1 MTTKNNTTP
10 SNTLSP
16 QPSDPSLQSLVLS
29 TCSPKS
35 QVLSTQSC
43 QLSPKSSAPSPISS
57 SPKSSALSPCS
68 CSPKSSAP
76 SPISRSPQSQVLSPK
91 SYLLSP
97 QSRIYIAGHRG
108 MVGSAILRKLTADG
122 YTNIIT
128 RTHKEL
134 DLTEQQAVR
143 DFFRKEKIDYVVL
156 AAAKVGGIHA
166 NNTYP
171 ADFITINLQIQT
183 NVISEAYKAGIDKL
197 LFLGSSCI
205 YPKFAPQPMKEEYLL
220 TGELEPTNEP
230 YAIAKIAGIKMC
242 EAYNRQYGTSYR
254 SVMPTNLYGPGDN
267 YHLENS
273 HVIPAMIRKFHLAK
287 LAMQGNLAAI
297 QKAEAL
303 YGPIP
308 QDIKQAICLKPDSSN
323 FLDGYTPLC
332 TCSSQSQA
340 PSPCSS
346 SPQSQD
352 LSPKSCLSSP
362 KHSALSPSSSSPQSS
377 VLSPSSLS
385 PKVVL
390 WGTGQARREFL
401 HVDDMAAAC
410 VFVMGLDQSV
420 FSHNPNTQ
428 SSTQSPSSSSPKSQV
443 LSPESCQ
450 LSPESSVLSPSSNSP
465 KSSALSPGSSPSFVN
480 VGTGQDQTIA
490 ETAELVRQAVGYEGE
505 VVFDAT
511 KPDGTPRKLLDVS
524 RLQQLGWESKLTLRE
539 GIEKTYQSA
548 TI

>member
-1 MTTKNNTTP
+1 
-10 SNTLSP
+10 
-16 QPSDPSLQSLVLS
+16 
-29 TCSPKS
+29 
-35 QVLSTQSC
+35 
-43 QLSPKSSAPSPISS
+43 
-57 SPKSSALSPCS
+57 
-68 CSPKSSAP
+68 
-76 SPISRSPQSQVLSPK
+76 
-91 SYLLSP
+91 
-97 QSRIYIAGHRG
+97 
-108 MVGSAILRKLTADG
+108 MVGSAILRKLQSDG
-122 YTNIIT
+122 YKNLIT

-297 QKAEAL
+297 QKDEAL

-323 FLDGYTPLC
+323 FLEGYTPP
-332 TCSSQSQA
+332 SPESPV

-362 KHSALSPSSSSPQSS
+362 QPSA
-377 VLSPSSLS
+377 LS

-428 SSTQSPSSSSPKSQV
+428 SSTINPESSPSSPKSQD
-443 LSPESCQ
+443 LSPVSSSPQSCQ
-450 LSPESSVLSPSSNSP
+450 LSPESSALSPSSNSP
-465 KSSALSPGSSPSFVN
+465 KSSALSPGSSTPNSSPSFLN
-480 VGTGQDQTIA
+480 IGTGVDQTIA
-490 ETAELVRQAVGYEGE
+490 ETAEMVRQAVGYEGE
-505 VVFDAT
+505 VVFDTT
-511 KPDGTPRKLLDVS
+511 KPEGTHQKLLDIS
-524 RLQQLGWESKLTLRE
+524 RIIQVGWMPSMGLMGGLAHAYAAYY
-539 GIEKTYQSA
+539 KT
-548 TI
+548 IV